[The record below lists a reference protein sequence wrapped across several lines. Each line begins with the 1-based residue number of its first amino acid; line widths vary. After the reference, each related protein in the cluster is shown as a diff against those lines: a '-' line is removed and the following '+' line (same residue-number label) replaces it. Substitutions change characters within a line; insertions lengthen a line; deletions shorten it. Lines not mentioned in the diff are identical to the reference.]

1 MPLLGARCDFL
12 LALKQ
17 IQRNP
22 SLPKAQVQP
31 CCPHPHL
38 LCDLM
43 SPAGP
48 SAELVR
54 VHWVTLPAEPWF
66 PDGQPPTAPP
76 PSRLLLLQEL
86 RFPAAHPQL
95 PSPLQTPPRPP
106 AEPACLSSHVAA
118 STLATPTQV
127 TSKVTAMASDS
138 LSAASTPLRPLHT
151 NAKVESSPIRLQP
164 IPLLTQLKGRM
175 LTRVLSA
182 RSNPVPGIT
191 RAHLRGVEPTLSCT
205 WCLLPQ
211 TSMWCLSLPLLG
223 LPGEGRSDS
232 PSCREPS
239 TPPVGSLCPSCPVPP
254 GEPSFLRAGLSGV
267 PRVFFR
273 GCLCHRI
280 QVPIHVCGVGFCD
293 TSRVSESSTRF

>member
-1 MPLLGARCDFL
+1 MPLLGACCDFL

-38 LCDLM
+38 LCDPM

-48 SAELVR
+48 SAELVC

-106 AEPACLSSHVAA
+106 AEPACLSSHVTA
-118 STLATPTQV
+118 STLATPTRV

-138 LSAASTPLRPLHT
+138 LSAAATLLRPLHT
-151 NAKVESSPIRLQP
+151 NASDLCKVESSPIRLQP

-175 LTRVLSA
+175 LTRVLRA
-182 RSNPVPGIT
+182 RSSPAPGPLARPTCGAWNPLCP
-191 RAHLRGVEPTLSCT
+191 ALGVSSPRR
-205 WCLLPQ
+205 P
-211 TSMWCLSLPLLG
+211 MWRLSLPLLG
-223 LPGEGRSDS
+223 LPGEGHSDS
-232 PSCREPS
+232 PSRREPS
-239 TPPVGSLCPSCPVPP
+239 TPPVGSLCPPCPVPP
-254 GEPSFLRAGLSGV
+254 GEPSV
-267 PRVFFR
+267 PE
-273 GCLCHRI
+273 
-280 QVPIHVCGVGFCD
+280 
-293 TSRVSESSTRF
+293 SRT